1 MIIGYLLILGGL
13 PQLAAG
19 WLVPVTALAVVGG
32 VWIVAGTANVALS
45 RSARTAQVS
54 TAAPATDIAGTEPSN
69 PVQRARAV
77 QGTRGA
83 PLRGL
88 IALGCAAAALGIG
101 VWGTGFED
109 DAAPWRALPL
119 MTGVVVGFLSLI
131 GFLVYAASGTER
143 SAVYPATVVV
153 RSYRGTAL
161 NATTTRPTVRLTLDV
176 YPQGL
181 TPYQSEIL
189 AAVPLLVIPEL
200 AVGSRFDALVA
211 GPAKPK
217 NVIVDWDSVLRK
229 ASAGEPDTVTPP
241 TAPAP
246 IAPPMDPAARLRELD
261 ALSAQGLITVEEHDT
276 QRARILDSL

>member
-1 MIIGYLLILGGL
+1 M
-13 PQLAAG
+13 
-19 WLVPVTALAVVGG
+19 
-32 VWIVAGTANVALS
+32 
-45 RSARTAQVS
+45 
-54 TAAPATDIAGTEPSN
+54 
-69 PVQRARAV
+69 
-77 QGTRGA
+77 
-83 PLRGL
+83 
-88 IALGCAAAALGIG
+88 
-101 VWGTGFED
+101 
-109 DAAPWRALPL
+109 
-119 MTGVVVGFLSLI
+119 
-131 GFLVYAASGTER
+131 
-143 SAVYPATVVV
+143 VV

-261 ALSAQGLITVEEHDT
+261 ALSLRPWIDRPGDFES
-276 QRARILDSL
+276 R